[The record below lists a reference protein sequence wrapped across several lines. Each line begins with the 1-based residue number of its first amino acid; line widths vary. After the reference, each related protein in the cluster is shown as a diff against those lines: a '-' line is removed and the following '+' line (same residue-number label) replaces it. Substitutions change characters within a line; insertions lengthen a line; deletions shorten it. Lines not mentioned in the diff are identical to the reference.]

1 MPGAGSPTIAPDLGA
16 RREGRASAPP
26 AQADVPSGDADHP
39 PEAVPHADKQG
50 VEKLRE
56 RLNAYMEK
64 KGLRSTAQRRL
75 IIDVFF
81 DGSAHM
87 TIEDLLA
94 EVRRREPSI
103 GYATV
108 YRTLKLLA
116 ECGVASERH
125 FGDGPSRYE
134 LADEASAH
142 HDHLICTSCRRII
155 EFEEPRIEA
164 IQDEI
169 AARYG
174 FEVHSHKHEMYG
186 ICSTCIAAEEAKAA
200 AAREVRQALP
210 RRPQPT

>member
-1 MPGAGSPTIAPDLGA
+1 MPAAGSPT
-16 RREGRASAPP
+16 
-26 AQADVPSGDADHP
+26 VDH
-39 PEAVPHADKQG
+39 AVPDGEAPVADRQG
-50 VEKLRE
+50 LDRLRE
-56 RLNAYMEK
+56 RLHAYMEK

-75 IIDVFF
+75 IIDAFF
-81 DGSAHM
+81 EGSSHM

-94 EVRRREPSI
+94 EVRAREPSI

-116 ECGVASERH
+116 ECGVASDRH

-134 LADEASAH
+134 LADEATTH
-142 HDHLICTSCRRII
+142 HDHLICTSCKRII

-169 AARYG
+169 AERYG

-186 ICSTCIAAEEAKAA
+186 ICATCSGNGAEKGAGP
-200 AAREVRQALP
+200 RPPRDVRQSPP
-210 RRPQPT
+210 RKAEPA

>member
-1 MPGAGSPTIAPDLGA
+1 MPPAGSEPPVADDAALADAHGRQGA
-16 RREGRASAPP
+16 
-26 AQADVPSGDADHP
+26 D
-39 PEAVPHADKQG
+39 
-50 VEKLRE
+50 KLRE
-56 RLNAYMEK
+56 RLHVYMEK

-75 IIDVFF
+75 IIETFF
-81 DGSAHM
+81 GGSSHM

-94 EVRRREPSI
+94 QVRVQEPSI

-134 LADEASAH
+134 LADEASTH

-155 EFEEPRIEA
+155 EFEEPRIEV

-169 AARYG
+169 AAKYD

-186 ICSTCIAAEEAKAA
+186 ICGSCRSRAASRGDGRPAA
-200 AAREVRQALP
+200 GQGS
-210 RRPQPT
+210 RRSEPV